1 MPPLLLHPLT
11 LLLPNSFKFAS
22 YVKKRRLAAVKNKKK
37 SPTYIVKPS
46 GGSQGTGIMLLQH
59 EGRLPPYDMAVSKIP
74 SVAQIYVAPLLFEGI
89 KFDLRVYILVRSVDP
104 LEIYVHREGLSRFCT
119 ASCVRGRGGQKM
131 RRRPKKQ
138 RERERARR
146 FCVVKALTPSVLF

>member
-1 MPPLLLHPLT
+1 M
-11 LLLPNSFKFAS
+11 
-22 YVKKRRLAAVKNKKK
+22 KNKKK

-119 ASCVRGRGGQKM
+119 ASCVRGGGAEDE
-131 RRRPKKQ
+131 KKTKET
-138 RERERARR
+138 ERERARAAIL
-146 FCVVKALTPSVLF
+146 CGQ